1 MNTILAVDDDNV
13 NLSTLRGIL
22 SEKYKVIPVKK
33 GTQALSYLEN
43 GDCDVILLDV
53 NMPDI
58 DGFEVLRRIRQIKKH
73 RQTPVIFLTGDNNSD
88 TETRCFDE
96 GAVDFIGRPF
106 VPAVMLSRIARVL
119 ELSELRKKL
128 ADRLEQKVREV
139 SDTKSKIHRD
149 LLTGLWNRDY
159 TEDAVNSML
168 KLGLLGSLLMI
179 DIDNFKRINDEFGHI
194 EGDKTLKTA
203 ADVMRENSVDGDV
216 LCRIGGDEFVMFIK
230 DKTDKSELRDK
241 ANAILDGIKAKA
253 GEGKF
258 AATVSIGI
266 ATVPEDGS
274 EFSKLVNAA
283 DKALYYVKQNGKD
296 ACHFFSSK
304 NAAEPARKAVDL
316 EHLTELMNSADKGKG
331 AYQLDFEGF
340 NSVYNFIQRF
350 VERSGRDVQTVLF
363 TISENPNANPD
374 PAEAEQAMKLLEQS
388 IVSSLRR
395 SDISTRYS
403 NRQMIVI
410 LMDANSVNGDM
421 VAERVINDFN
431 RLYTGDNIRVE
442 YGVTGLANRGKK

>member
-159 TEDAVNSML
+159 TENAVNSML

-216 LCRIGGDEFVMFIK
+216 LCRIGGDEVY
-230 DKTDKSELRDK
+230 RDRI
-241 ANAILDGIKAKA
+241 NR
-253 GEGKF
+253 
-258 AATVSIGI
+258 
-266 ATVPEDGS
+266 
-274 EFSKLVNAA
+274 
-283 DKALYYVKQNGKD
+283 
-296 ACHFFSSK
+296 H
-304 NAAEPARKAVDL
+304 
-316 EHLTELMNSADKGKG
+316 
-331 AYQLDFEGF
+331 
-340 NSVYNFIQRF
+340 
-350 VERSGRDVQTVLF
+350 
-363 TISENPNANPD
+363 
-374 PAEAEQAMKLLEQS
+374 
-388 IVSSLRR
+388 
-395 SDISTRYS
+395 SDR
-403 NRQMIVI
+403 
-410 LMDANSVNGDM
+410 A
-421 VAERVINDFN
+421 
-431 RLYTGDNIRVE
+431 
-442 YGVTGLANRGKK
+442 